1 MSLVRITISR
11 LSYYRAKIIQVICSM
26 ICSSLFTQLLL
37 TLGSLRLTSL
47 CVVIFV
53 AVAVLLKPVLH
64 NFDAEYNGSNL
75 ITSCHCIPGLTLNI
89 KHQLERTAVSQM
101 YGYLQI
107 TRSSSLPMCPSIVNT
122 PTD

>member
-1 MSLVRITISR
+1 MQFFVFSIPINTGES
-11 LSYYRAKIIQVICSM
+11 KIDFI
-26 ICSSLFTQLLL
+26 
-37 TLGSLRLTSL
+37 L

-53 AVAVLLKPVLH
+53 AVAVLLKSVLH

-75 ITSCHCIPGLTLNI
+75 ITSCHCFPGLTLNI

-107 TRSSSLPMCPSIVNT
+107 TRNSSLPMCPSIVNT